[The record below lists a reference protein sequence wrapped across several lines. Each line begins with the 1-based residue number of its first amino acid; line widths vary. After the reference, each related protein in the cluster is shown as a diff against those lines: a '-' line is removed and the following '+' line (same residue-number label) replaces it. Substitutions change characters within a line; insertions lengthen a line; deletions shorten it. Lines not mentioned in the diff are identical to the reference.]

1 MNRREL
7 SDYFV
12 IRSSGLFDR
21 AYYLREYRD
30 VRLADIDPLWHF
42 VRHGWKEGR
51 NPSKEFDT
59 RYYLEQNP
67 DVKNADI
74 NPLAHYV
81 RYGKKEGRKPSR
93 ADGLPTTPPASRKK
107 RFLLNKLTKEN
118 FRRVYLYWKKY
129 GLVSLI
135 KKIKATLLIE
145 FNSSVGK
152 EAIDLTIH
160 ESAVKVPVSPA
171 EDKIKPYES
180 KVTIVIPTKNA
191 GDMFELILKML
202 INQKGFS
209 AIEIVIVD
217 SGSSDN
223 TVQLSNKYNAK
234 VISIHQ
240 EEFSHSYARN
250 LGAENATGD
259 FLLFTVQDAL
269 PPTTTW
275 LYDLMTVLLNND
287 VSAVSC
293 AEFPREDADLFYR
306 VISWNHYNF
315 LGVNERDRI
324 FKLPPTS
331 DYISLRQN
339 GQLSDIACLIPT
351 SLFRQYKYRFNY
363 AEDLDLGIRLIKD
376 GKNIAFLGSTRIIHS
391 HNRPASYFLKRGY
404 VDNLFLSDMF
414 SDFPIPKINFA
425 EFVPDILFTYK
436 YLNDVIVM
444 NISSHQSPQ
453 KVDVIEDMIRK
464 DFNLA
469 YQNKYPPMDGPISDR
484 FVDTDYKV
492 FLESL
497 IQHIDTPKT
506 GEKYNGFLTDSLMNY
521 TNIMLTYL
529 HQTYEIVDTELLEE
543 INRCMNK
550 ELAILIGAHLAHC
563 HKKDPKNGVLDSI
576 NVDLTRG
583 V

>member
-1 MNRREL
+1 MNRSEL

-12 IRSSGLFDR
+12 IRFSGLFDH

-30 VRLADIDPLWHF
+30 VRLVDTDPLWHF
-42 VRHGWKEGR
+42 VKFGWKEGR

-59 RYYLEQNP
+59 RYYLEQNS
-67 DVKNADI
+67 DVKNAEI

-81 RYGKKEGRKPSR
+81 RFGKKEGRRPSR
-93 ADGLPTTPPASRKK
+93 ADVLPITPPASREK
-107 RFLLNKLTKEN
+107 RFPRNKLTKEN

-129 GLVSLI
+129 GFVSLV
-135 KKIKATLLIE
+135 KKIKATLLIK
-145 FNSSVGK
+145 FHSTAGK
-152 EAIDLTIH
+152 EGIDLTIH
-160 ESAVKVPVSPA
+160 ESPVKVPPTPA
-171 EDKIKPYES
+171 EDKIKPYQS
-180 KVTIVIPTKNA
+180 KVSIVIPTKNA

-202 INQKGFS
+202 INQKGFW

-217 SGSSDN
+217 SGSSDD

-234 VISIHQ
+234 VISIPQ
-240 EEFSHSYARN
+240 EKFSHSYARN

-259 FLLFTVQDAL
+259 YLLFTVQDAL

-339 GQLSDIACLIPT
+339 GQLSDIACLIPA
-351 SLFRQYKYRFNY
+351 SLFTQYKYRFNY

-414 SDFPIPKINFA
+414 SDFPIPKINFS
-425 EFVPDILFTYK
+425 EFLPDILFTYT

-453 KVDVIEDMIRK
+453 KVDVIEDMIRR

-469 YQNKYPPMDGPISDR
+469 YQNKFPPMDGPLNNR
-484 FVDTDYKV
+484 FIDNEYKV

-521 TNIMLTYL
+521 MNVMLTYL

-563 HKKDPKNGVLDSI
+563 YKKDPKNSVLDSI